1 LGLTAQINLEMK
13 GSGPGAL
20 TLDNLTVGPGLAS
33 LHIDSESS
41 GATGNVITDFSNVA
55 DSVTVTGGTHLTLG
69 DTAGHAYALA
79 TGTIDA
85 SGTTGAGGVSADLA
99 PTFGNPTGQTFIA
112 GTAATTTNLAN
123 VFTPGGGLINF
134 SGGGT
139 DTVQFHATQTAASLL
154 NDATNHHFNVVTFGT
169 GTDAVNISV
178 GAGGIPLNYTD
189 TGAAVAA
196 GDPTLSTAFTGSNL
210 NLSAA
215 PNHFNYI
222 NFTNTAQNFTGDTA
236 AGAFA
241 SAIGANTIQV
251 NGIHDFLLSFYDA
264 ATSQAVLVSAA
275 SHLVGLVDEIN
286 NASAITVVGLIH
298 ETAAQYGTLPANT
311 HFVA

>member
-1 LGLTAQINLEMK
+1 
-13 GSGPGAL
+13 
-20 TLDNLTVGPGLAS
+20 
-33 LHIDSESS
+33 
-41 GATGNVITDFSNVA
+41 
-55 DSVTVTGGTHLTLG
+55 
-69 DTAGHAYALA
+69 
-79 TGTIDA
+79 
-85 SGTTGAGGVSADLA
+85 
-99 PTFGNPTGQTFIA
+99 
-112 GTAATTTNLAN
+112 
-123 VFTPGGGLINF
+123 
-134 SGGGT
+134 
-139 DTVQFHATQTAASLL
+139 
-154 NDATNHHFNVVTFGT
+154 
-169 GTDAVNISV
+169 
-178 GAGGIPLNYTD
+178 
-189 TGAAVAA
+189 
-196 GDPTLSTAFTGSNL
+196 LSTAFTGSNL